1 MYHYVVNEAKLSP
14 ILESETVTRMMEIF
28 NVLSK
33 RDAMTIF
40 LLARDGLPAE
50 TDAPYKIGL
59 TRKQYYTR
67 LKQLVDL
74 GLLERIEGVY
84 YHTTLGSLIYDKH
97 VVELTNSLAYKKE
110 LKMIDVL
117 KKSSEFTTD
126 EITKFLTKVAGDK
139 AYAKCELIW
148 SWETMVNTLLDRL
161 EHAEREVLLAS
172 RFYEEKIINGI
183 MHRSKIGVDAKVIV
197 DIPLFKSYF
206 KKHMANVKN
215 DKHFEERL
223 NTAANPWYAPDNKV
237 ERRFTHLPF
246 SMMIIDGKECA
257 IELVDANNPDDFY
270 ACILIKDEGIA
281 KSIRR
286 KFNDIWSQSIDDIK
300 PLMEKISG
308 GT

>member
-1 MYHYVVNEAKLSP
+1 MYHYVVNEVKLSP
-14 ILESETVTRMMEIF
+14 ILESETMTKMMEIF

-33 RDAMTIF
+33 PDATTIF
-40 LLARDGLPAE
+40 LLAKDGLPAE

-74 GLLERIEGVY
+74 GLLERIEGIY

-97 VVELTNSLAYKKE
+97 VVELSNSLVYKKE

-126 EITKFLTKVAGDK
+126 EITKFLSKVAGDK
-139 AYAKCELIW
+139 AYIKCELIW
-148 SWETMVNTLLDRL
+148 SWETMVNTIVDRL
-161 EHAEREVLLAS
+161 EHAQKEVLLAS
-172 RFYEEKIINGI
+172 RFYEEKIINAI
-183 MHRSKIGVDAKVIV
+183 MHRSKIGVDARVIV

-206 KKHMANVKN
+206 KKYAANIKN
-215 DKHFEERL
+215 DKHTEERI
-223 NTAANPWYAPDNKV
+223 NIAANPWYDINIK
-237 ERRFTHLPF
+237 RRFTHLPF
-246 SMMIIDGKECA
+246 SIIIIDGKECA
-257 IELVDANNPDDFY
+257 IELVDASNPDDFY
-270 ACILIKDEGIA
+270 ACILIKDEGIT

-300 PLMEKISG
+300 PLIEKMSG
-308 GT
+308 GTAI